1 MKNYSGMIMNY
12 DTDINLKFF
21 TEDLIRAYGGA
32 IDDRGQFIDAVL
44 PEELAEELSVPEYL
58 SLQFDPEDSGEWTVH
73 YGSPLLD
80 RMVEAAR
87 DRIPV
92 TRCVLHFDYLKTAG
106 FEQLVQELFYL
117 GNAVGKVGK
126 TASTFS
132 EYILLYCSYLAQSD
146 EQKEGLLTF
155 VYNRNTLVEV
165 SAMADG
171 LAGVAMD
178 YADTAAPMAL
188 SGEEIEV
195 IEQLVQDSAQ
205 RVLTVE
211 LKDFEASMNRR
222 YRRDVKN
229 LNEYYMALQQEMEK
243 NLQRSGLS
251 ERLIADRQEKI
262 SLIPA
267 ELAAK
272 TDDLF
277 NKYSVK
283 IRLKLSGAV
292 LLKCPV
298 VKIFFHVSAGRE
310 KKTITLHYNPVLKSV
325 DPLKCRKCGKDT
337 YKPFFGHHMNILCP
351 QCK

>member
-12 DTDINLKFF
+12 NNEINLKFF
-21 TEDLIRAYGGA
+21 SEDLIKGYGGA
-32 IDDRGQFIDAVL
+32 IEDRGRGIDAVL

-58 SLQFDPEDSGEWTVH
+58 SLQFDAEGDGEWTIH

-80 RMVEAAR
+80 KMVTAAR
-87 DRIPV
+87 ERIPV
-92 TRCVLHFDYLKTAG
+92 TRSVLHFDYLKTAG
-106 FEQLVQELFYL
+106 FERLVQELFYF
-117 GNAVGKVGK
+117 GNAVGKVGEI
-126 TASTFS
+126 ASTFN

-165 SAMADG
+165 SSMAEH
-171 LAGVAMD
+171 LAEISINSTDKTSPVD
-178 YADTAAPMAL
+178 L
-188 SGEEIEV
+188 SGKEIEI
-195 IEQLVQDSAQ
+195 IEQLVQHSAQ
-205 RVLTVE
+205 GVLSAE
-211 LKDFEASMNRR
+211 LKDFESSMNRR

-229 LNEYYMALQQEMEK
+229 LNEYYTALRQEMEK

-262 SLIPA
+262 GLIPA

-277 NKYSVK
+277 NKYSIR

-292 LLKCPV
+292 LIRSPI
-298 VKIFFHVSAGRE
+298 VKVFFHVSVGRK
-310 KKTITLHYNPVLKSV
+310 KKTITLFYNPTLKSLE
-325 DPLKCRKCGKDT
+325 PLKCRKCGKDT
-337 YKPFFGHHMNILCP
+337 YKPFFGKQMNILCS
-351 QCK
+351 QCI

>member
-1 MKNYSGMIMNY
+1 MNY
-12 DTDINLKFF
+12 NNEINLKFF
-21 TEDLIRAYGGA
+21 TEDLIRSYGGV
-32 IDDRGQFIDAVL
+32 IEDKGQIIDAVL

-58 SLQFDPEDSGEWTVH
+58 TLQFGAEGNGEGTIH
-73 YGSPLLD
+73 YGSSLLD
-80 RMVEAAR
+80 RMVTAAR
-87 DRIPV
+87 ERIPV

-106 FEQLVQELFYL
+106 FERLVQELFYL
-117 GNAVGKVGK
+117 GNAVGKVGE

-132 EYILLYCSYLAQSD
+132 EYILLHCNYLAQSD

-155 VYNRNTLVEV
+155 VYNRNTRVEV
-165 SAMADG
+165 SSMNDG

-178 YADTAAPMAL
+178 YPDTAAPVTLA
-188 SGEEIEV
+188 GEEIKV
-195 IEQLVQDSAQ
+195 MEQLVQHSAQ
-205 RVLTVE
+205 RVLSAE
-211 LKDFEASMNRR
+211 LKNFEASMNRR

-229 LNEYYMALQQEMEK
+229 LKEYYMALRQEMEK

-277 NKYSVK
+277 NKYSIR

-292 LLKCPV
+292 LLKSPV
-298 VKIFFHVSAGRE
+298 VKIFFHVSMGRE
-310 KKTITLHYNPVLKSV
+310 KKNITLYYNPVLKSIE
-325 DPLKCRKCGKDT
+325 PLKCQQCGKDT
-337 YKPFFGHHMNILCP
+337 YKPFFGQHMNTFCP
-351 QCK
+351 QCI